1 MKSIILFYM
10 MCMSVT
16 YGAIELPKG
25 SFQITELE
33 EAKKEA
39 KEKKR
44 PIAFVYTNVNT
55 SCGLCKRATYLMFK
69 EFKRKAI
76 FVYVKDRNNC
86 PENVKN
92 TLKSKGKY
100 IPKLAVYNHDLSRD
114 LGLVIYEDIKAQG
127 DDAFKPLVKVIRT
140 YIKDQ

>member
-1 MKSIILFYM
+1 

-55 SCGLCKRATYLMFK
+55 SCGLCKRATYLRYK
-69 EFKRKAI
+69 
-76 FVYVKDRNNC
+76 VKLN
-86 PENVKN
+86 
-92 TLKSKGKY
+92 
-100 IPKLAVYNHDLSRD
+100 
-114 LGLVIYEDIKAQG
+114 
-127 DDAFKPLVKVIRT
+127 
-140 YIKDQ
+140 